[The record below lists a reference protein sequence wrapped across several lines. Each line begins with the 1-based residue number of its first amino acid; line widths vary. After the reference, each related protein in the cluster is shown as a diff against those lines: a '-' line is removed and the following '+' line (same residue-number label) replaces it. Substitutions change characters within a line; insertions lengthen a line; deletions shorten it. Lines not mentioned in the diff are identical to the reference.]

1 VKVTAA
7 AITALVLALWGTG
20 TLAQPDGARQAELVH
35 MLRHD
40 CGSCHG
46 MTLAGGLGPSLLP
59 ESLAGKPE
67 AALSATILR
76 GRPGTP
82 MPPWAGILSDAD
94 AAWLVQQLV
103 KGIPDAQ

>member
-1 VKVTAA
+1 MTIATT
-7 AITALVLALWGTG
+7 TALAVALWSSA
-20 TLAQPDGARQAELVH
+20 TLAQPDAPRQAELVH

-59 ESLAGKPE
+59 ERLAGIPP
-67 AALSATILR
+67 AALTATILR

-82 MPPWAGILSDAD
+82 MPPWAGILDEDDATWLVEQLVTGVSDA
-94 AAWLVQQLV
+94 Q
-103 KGIPDAQ
+103 